1 MPQTP
6 IWDSKFIF
14 SPAFHYNSAACVPGA
29 TDYSLIRHGEG
40 GTVYL
45 GF

>member
-6 IWDSKFIF
+6 IWDSGFKF
-14 SPAFHYNSAACVPGA
+14 SPTFHYNGAACVPGA
-29 TDYSLIRHGEG
+29 ADYSLIRHNEGE
-40 GTVYL
+40 TVYL